1 MTNFDFLKKN
11 KDFDSFAE
19 QAIEAEKGLSISA
32 STVAILARRALE
44 LAVRWLYITDSD
56 LKLPYRDNL
65 SSLIHEYSFQTTIEP
80 KLFPLIKYI
89 VRLGNSAV
97 HTNQKIK
104 RDDAVLSLRNLF
116 EFCKWIEYCYGNE
129 YEDVEY
135 NESILEPGDE
145 KKTSAAELVELA
157 ESLSSKDEELKQ
169 LRKKNEDLQEQMK
182 ALRRQNVAKRTFSV
196 NEINEAETRKRYINV
211 LLMEAGWTIGK
222 DCIEEVEVK
231 GMPNPA
237 GVGYVDY
244 VLYGENGLPLAVI
257 EAKKTSVDPMV
268 GSHQAKLYADC
279 LQNQYNQRPL
289 IFLANG
295 FETIFVDDASGFPK
309 REVSGF
315 FTKEELQL
323 NIDRRKSKKSLKNIE
338 INDRITNRPYQ
349 KEAIMAVCDAIEKKH
364 RKMLIVQATGSGKT
378 RVSISLVDVLR
389 RHNHIKNVL
398 FLADRVALV
407 KQAMKSYNDLLPDLT
422 MCNLMDS
429 KDDPEQSRMIFSTY
443 PTMMNAID
451 DTKRKDGSKLLT
463 PGHFDLIIIDES
475 HRSIY
480 KKYQDIFNYF
490 DAMLLGMTATP
501 KSDVDKN
508 TYEIFQL
515 ETGVPTFA
523 YELDQ
528 AVEEGYLINYS
539 TREYKTKI
547 MEEGIHYDELS
558 EEDKEQFE
566 ETFED
571 DANIDKDISSESV
584 NKWLFNTDTLD
595 KVLNEL
601 MEHGLKVEGGD
612 KVGKT
617 IIFAKNSLHAEAL
630 VKRFNEL
637 YPEYGDDFIK
647 QIDYSIKFSG
657 DLIDRFSVKDK
668 LPQIAVSV
676 DMLDTGIDVPEIL
689 NLVFFK
695 KVRSYSKFWQ
705 MIGRGT
711 RLCEDL
717 FGPGQDKEKF
727 LIFDFCNNFEFFR
740 VNPHG
745 KESGSMESVTEKI
758 FNYKVNIIRE
768 LQASEYHVEEKF
780 AEYRAELVDN
790 LQQSVVDLDD
800 SSFRVKQHFRHVETY
815 REKEAW
821 SNIET
826 VEVSDLKKHIAPIVV
841 SDTQDELARRF
852 DHLMYSIQF
861 AILQSRNA
869 SKSIKIVTS
878 TAQQLTFKYSIPQ
891 VLEQKHIINRVLCE
905 DFWDNVSIIEL
916 EEVRLALR
924 DLIKFLDRTKQKT
937 YFTNFEDNI
946 TDFVEGEAI
955 PQSDHLQSYREKVE
969 FYLKEHKDTIAVH
982 KLRQNKKLNANDMKE
997 LERIL
1002 WDELGTKDDYQMQYG
1017 DTPIGRLVRKI
1028 VGVDRA
1034 AVNAAFSEFISD
1046 ESLNPQQIHFVR
1058 LMIEYIVY
1066 NGNIEDNSILME
1078 EPFKNVGAITVLFK
1092 DDMATAK
1099 NLLKVVEEIRKN
1111 SEEIA

>member
-711 RLCEDL
+711 MLC
-717 FGPGQDKEKF
+717 
-727 LIFDFCNNFEFFR
+727 
-740 VNPHG
+740 
-745 KESGSMESVTEKI
+745 
-758 FNYKVNIIRE
+758 
-768 LQASEYHVEEKF
+768 
-780 AEYRAELVDN
+780 
-790 LQQSVVDLDD
+790 
-800 SSFRVKQHFRHVETY
+800 
-815 REKEAW
+815 
-821 SNIET
+821 
-826 VEVSDLKKHIAPIVV
+826 
-841 SDTQDELARRF
+841 
-852 DHLMYSIQF
+852 
-861 AILQSRNA
+861 
-869 SKSIKIVTS
+869 
-878 TAQQLTFKYSIPQ
+878 
-891 VLEQKHIINRVLCE
+891 
-905 DFWDNVSIIEL
+905 
-916 EEVRLALR
+916 
-924 DLIKFLDRTKQKT
+924 
-937 YFTNFEDNI
+937 
-946 TDFVEGEAI
+946 
-955 PQSDHLQSYREKVE
+955 
-969 FYLKEHKDTIAVH
+969 
-982 KLRQNKKLNANDMKE
+982 
-997 LERIL
+997 
-1002 WDELGTKDDYQMQYG
+1002 
-1017 DTPIGRLVRKI
+1017 
-1028 VGVDRA
+1028 
-1034 AVNAAFSEFISD
+1034 
-1046 ESLNPQQIHFVR
+1046 
-1058 LMIEYIVY
+1058 
-1066 NGNIEDNSILME
+1066 
-1078 EPFKNVGAITVLFK
+1078 
-1092 DDMATAK
+1092 
-1099 NLLKVVEEIRKN
+1099 
-1111 SEEIA
+1111 